1 MCTASARAKMA
12 NVPLKTALAECRCP
26 QCRTGYMFKYPALN
40 LPKSTAMHE
49 TCTHCGFKFEIEP
62 GFFWGAMY
70 FSYAFGVMISVI
82 FGLLANYLFND
93 PEIWVYMV
101 VIFTPL
107 LLLSPLSMRYSRVL
121 MLYFFGEVSYRPE

>member
-1 MCTASARAKMA
+1 MSVSLQKAI
-12 NVPLKTALAECRCP
+12 VECRCP
-26 QCRTGYMFKYPALN
+26 NCRTGKMFKYPAMQLHRA
-40 LPKSTAMHE
+40 TAMHE
-49 TCTHCGFKFEIEP
+49 SCPHCNFRFEIEP

-70 FSYAFGVMISVI
+70 ISYAFGVAISVA

-93 PEIWVYMV
+93 PAIWVYMV

-121 MLYFFGEVSYRPE
+121 MLYFFGGVKYRPSK